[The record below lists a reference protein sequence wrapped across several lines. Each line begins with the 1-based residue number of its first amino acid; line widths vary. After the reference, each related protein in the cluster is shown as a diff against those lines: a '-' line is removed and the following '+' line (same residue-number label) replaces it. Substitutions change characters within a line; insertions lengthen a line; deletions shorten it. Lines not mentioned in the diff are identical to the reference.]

1 MFLFLPNSV
10 FMILDGIQLSL
21 FSNSV
26 VQEKTVTS
34 PKERGNFTFMFNYL
48 NCETAFFNTIVKK
61 YPF

>member
-1 MFLFLPNSV
+1 
-10 FMILDGIQLSL
+10 MILDGIQLSL

-48 NCETAFFNTIVKK
+48 NCKTAKINTNVKNTHFSDIYDFK
-61 YPF
+61 TN